1 MENLNHKIKISI
13 KDFISFFKESLYG
26 TNFSI
31 MDLETCSGVNT
42 SRRDLLLV
50 DSLVNLFEIH
60 SESDNITSDSFSDSI
75 LGKIGLFSNL
85 VNNFPGIIMIM
96 DLTGKCKFVNK
107 YTKDNFKGKE
117 WLGKKAS
124 NYFTVEQ
131 YQKFLEKKKTIEEE
145 GYYREISYFVD
156 KKDDIKNFEKF
167 YFLLEGNKEKLI
179 VLLGI
184 DVTDKIIMEKKL
196 NDLAYK
202 DSLTDIYNYNYFLM
216 KTEELVNK
224 DEQFSLI
231 YIDIKKFRVIN
242 EIYGY
247 EAGDKMLFKL
257 AKLINLYILR
267 LGQMEN
273 IILTRFK
280 DDEFIL
286 IHKGTTKEKALEFA
300 QGLME
305 VLKKPIIINDIVH
318 RLELDIGLS
327 SFPDDGSSKETLLR
341 KAALAK
347 NKAKLN
353 GQVNLVSFSVDL
365 EAEIKKEYELETEI
379 FESLE
384 KGEFELYLQ
393 PILDLNTEKIIKAE
407 ALIRWNHAKHGIIS
421 PIEFI
426 PIAEKSNL
434 ILKIGEWVLDEACK
448 IIKRWEY
455 KDINIP
461 ISINI
466 SGKQLLQYN
475 FPEIVKGKLGKY
487 DIEADKIMMEVTENY
502 VFEEWDHLQEVIEK
516 LNKIGIR
523 FSMDDFGTGNSSM
536 TKLKNINF
544 AEIKIDRSFIC
555 GLLENKTDEYL
566 VKNIIALAK
575 DLEIDVVAE
584 GVENLKQY
592 NFLNQIGCKYVQ
604 GFLFSKPIKLGDFE
618 KFFSQ
623 EIEIKKT
630 DLKEFIDEIEE
641 FYNLPLPII
650 ILDKDFHIKG
660 FNYKFQEY
668 FKWEKKDIVG
678 KDLSN
683 LITARLAEEFKDFVR
698 NDINFIL
705 DFKLPI
711 KKMDGIFLDTV
722 IKVDQGAFADSL
734 KGDIVVIITQIINK
748 EMIENLGY
756 LEFLDNVPNSIIV
769 TDINGKIEYV
779 NKKFTNMSGY
789 QGEEV
794 LGKNPSFL
802 SSGLIP
808 NEVYK
813 NLWETILQGK
823 EWQGELHNKKKN
835 QETYWQGVKINPI
848 FNNNREIGKFI
859 ATIEDITQKKA
870 YEKRLRYLAKIDPM
884 TGAMTRAAGMEFLE
898 IFFDEGIISKDNV
911 TLIFLDLDNLKEI
924 NDKYGHIQ
932 GDEAIKIVA
941 EVIHK
946 NIRRDH
952 VFIRYGGDE
961 FLIVLREKDS
971 KTPASI
977 INRIAIDLEII
988 SRRLSFPIT
997 LSFGIA
1003 NSGEEMNDNLDKMV
1017 KRADA
1022 RMYLE
1027 KSRKK
1032 QG

>member
-1 MENLNHKIKISI
+1 MDNLNQKIKTLI
-13 KDFISFFKESLYG
+13 KDIDSFFKESLHKK
-26 TNFSI
+26 NFSI
-31 MDLETCSGVNT
+31 IDLELCSEVNN
-42 SRRDLLLV
+42 SRRDLLTLAP
-50 DSLVNLFEIH
+50 LVNLFEIH
-60 SESDNITSDSFSDSI
+60 SESDKITSDSFYDSI

-85 VNNFPGIIMIM
+85 VDNFPGIIMIM
-96 DLTGKCKFVNK
+96 DLKGQCKFVNK
-107 YTKDNFKGKE
+107 FTKDNLKGKE
-117 WLGKKAS
+117 WIGKKVS
-124 NYFTVEQ
+124 NFFTTEQ
-131 YQKFLEKKKTIEEE
+131 YEKFIEKKKTIEKE
-145 GYYREISYFVD
+145 GYFREINYFVD
-156 KKDDIKNFEKF
+156 NKDKIRNFEKF
-167 YFLLEGNKEKLI
+167 YFLLEGKKENVI
-179 VLLGI
+179 VLLGV
-184 DVTDKIIMEKKL
+184 DVTDKIVMERKL

-216 KTEELVNK
+216 KTESLVNK
-224 DEQFSLI
+224 EERFSLI

-247 EAGDKMLFKL
+247 EAGDRMLFQV
-257 AKLINLYILR
+257 AKLINLYILK
-267 LGQMEN
+267 LGQSED

-280 DDEFIL
+280 DDEFII
-286 IHKGTTKEKALEFA
+286 IHQGKSKEEAVEFSKN
-300 QGLME
+300 LMKI
-305 VLKKPIIINDIVH
+305 LKKPIIINDIVH
-318 RLELDIGLS
+318 RLELDIGIS
-327 SFPDDGSSKETLLR
+327 SYPEDGSSKETLIR

-347 NKAKLN
+347 IKAKLN
-353 GQVNLVSFSVDL
+353 GEVNLVSFSVDL

-379 FESLE
+379 YESLE
-384 KGEFELYLQ
+384 RGEFELYLQ

-407 ALIRWNHAKHGIIS
+407 ALIRWNHKEHGLIT

-426 PIAEKSNL
+426 PTAEKSNL

-448 IIKRWEY
+448 IQKRWEY

-475 FPEIVKGKLGKY
+475 FPEIVKDKLAKY
-487 DIEADKIMMEVTENY
+487 EIEAEKIMMEVTENY
-502 VFEEWDHLQEVIEK
+502 IFEEGEHLQEVIKK

-523 FSMDDFGTGNSSM
+523 FSMDDFGTGSSSM
-536 TKLKNINF
+536 TKLKHVNF
-544 AEIKIDRSFIC
+544 AEIKIDRSFIG

-592 NFLNQIGCKYVQ
+592 NFLNQLGCKYVQ

-618 KFFSQ
+618 KFFAQ
-623 EIEIKKT
+623 KIEIKKT
-630 DLKEFIDEIEE
+630 GIEEFIDEVEK

-650 ILDKDFHIKG
+650 ILDKNFHIKG
-660 FNYKFQEY
+660 FNSKFQEY
-668 FKWEKKDIVG
+668 FKWEKKDIFG
-678 KDLSN
+678 KNFNSL
-683 LITARLAEEFKDFVR
+683 TTPRVAKEFKDFVK

-711 KKMDGIFLDTV
+711 IKKDSNFLDTI

-734 KGDIVVIITQIINK
+734 KGDIVIIITQVTNK

-756 LEFLDNVPNSIIV
+756 LEFLDNVPNSIMV
-769 TDINGKIEYV
+769 TDIDGNIEYV

-789 QGEEV
+789 QAEEV

-808 NEVYK
+808 NEVFR

-848 FNNNREIGKFI
+848 FNNREIEKFI

-898 IFFDEGIISKDNV
+898 IFFEDGIMTKEDIS
-911 TLIFLDLDNLKEI
+911 LIFLDLDNLKDI
-924 NDKYGHIQ
+924 NDRYGHIQ

-941 EVIHK
+941 EIIQK
-946 NIRRDH
+946 NIRKDH

-961 FLIVLREKDS
+961 FLIVLREKGDKS
-971 KTPASI
+971 PASI
-977 INRIAIDLEII
+977 INRIKIDLEII
-988 SRRLSFPIT
+988 SRRLDAPIT

-1003 NSGEEMNDNLDKMV
+1003 NSGEEINDNLEKMI

-1032 QG
+1032 QE